1 MPTFIY
7 TGKIVIKLLFYNPY
21 LSNKLYRHLYNLQT
35 VINSEEVQSNYT
47 IMKKAGFI
55 LLTALVAAI
64 VSFGTVKIMVKP
76 SQTVAINE
84 EQIPIRF
91 TSYNS
96 KENIAN
102 TYADFTQAA
111 AMATQQVVHIKVRVA
126 AQGYSLASQSGTGS
140 GSGVILSDDGYIVT
154 NNHVV
159 KDAASMEVVL
169 PDRRTFTARVIGRDP
184 NTDLALI
191 KINATGLNPV
201 KIGNSDQVEVGQWVL
216 AIGYPFSLNTTVTA
230 GIISAKERSI
240 GIIGS
245 KGDGSAPIE
254 AFIQTDAA
262 INPGN
267 SGGALIN
274 TAGELIGINA
284 AIASQ
289 TGSYAG
295 YGFAIPINL
304 AQKIVSDLRKF
315 GVVKRGL
322 LGVNFPSPSTED
334 QELKQRGI
342 APGSIK
348 GVYITGVQENSAA
361 AEAGLQEGD
370 IIQSINGN
378 AVNSSVELSERIAR
392 RNPGDQITLSYLRNG
407 RLLSSNATLK
417 SLPSGE
423 ATETINEIYN
433 KLGAKFAPLNDR
445 IKQSYS
451 INSGMLVTAIARGG
465 FFEKVGI
472 QPGSIIVSVN
482 GIQVNTPIEL
492 NKTLMSATR
501 GTIRIACIT
510 PDGSRVL
517 YNLSLGV

>member
-1 MPTFIY
+1 MNKTGLIILTIFIA
-7 TGKIVIKLLFYNPY
+7 
-21 LSNKLYRHLYNLQT
+21 
-35 VINSEEVQSNYT
+35 
-47 IMKKAGFI
+47 AG
-55 LLTALVAAI
+55 
-64 VSFGTVKIMVKP
+64 VSFGTVKIMNNQD
-76 SQTVAINE
+76 QTVPFDQKKAPVRFASSQFGE
-84 EQIPIRF
+84 EL
-91 TSYNS
+91 
-96 KENIAN
+96 AD
-102 TYADFTQAA
+102 TYPDFTQAA
-111 AMATQQVVHIKVRVA
+111 AIASQQVVHIKVQV
-126 AQGYSLASQSGTGS
+126 ASQVYSPASQAATGS

-159 KDAASMEVVL
+159 GEASSVEVVL
-169 PDRRTFTARVIGRDP
+169 PDRRTFAARLIGRDP

-201 KIGNSDQVEVGQWVL
+201 KIGNSDLAEVGQWVL

-245 KGDGSAPIE
+245 KGGGSAPVE

-304 AQKIVSDLRKF
+304 AKKIIGDLREF
-315 GVVKRGL
+315 GAVKRGL
-322 LGVNFPSPSTED
+322 LGVTFPSPATED

-348 GVYITGVQENSAA
+348 GVYITGVQQNSAA

-370 IIQSINGN
+370 IIQSIDGN
-378 AVNSSVELSERIAR
+378 TVNSSVELSERIAR
-392 RNPGDQITLSYLRNG
+392 RHPGDQVALNYLRKDKV
-407 RLLSSNATLK
+407 LSSNATLK
-417 SLPSGE
+417 SLPSDGL
-423 ATETINEIYN
+423 AANTGPSLNDIYN
-433 KLGAKFAPLNDR
+433 KLGAKFAPINDR
-445 IKQSYS
+445 IKQGYGIS
-451 INSGMLVTAIARGG
+451 SGMLVTAIARGG

-482 GIQVNTPIEL
+482 GTQVNTPIEL
-492 NKTLMSATR
+492 NKTLMSATK

-510 PDGSRVL
+510 PEGSRVL
-517 YNLSLGV
+517 FNLSLGA

>member
-1 MPTFIY
+1 MNK
-7 TGKIVIKLLFYNPY
+7 TGL
-21 LSNKLYRHLYNLQT
+21 
-35 VINSEEVQSNYT
+35 
-47 IMKKAGFI
+47 I
-55 LLTALVAAI
+55 LLTVFIAAG
-64 VSFGTVKIMVKP
+64 VSFGTVKIMNN
-76 SQTVAINE
+76 QDQAISFDQE
-84 EQIPIRF
+84 KTPVRF
-91 TSYNS
+91 ASSTSGETLS
-96 KENIAN
+96 D
-102 TYADFTQAA
+102 TYPDFTQAA
-111 AMATQQVVHIKVRVA
+111 AIASQQIVHIKVQIA
-126 AQGYSLASQSGTGS
+126 SQGYSPASQAATGS

-159 KDAASMEVVL
+159 GEASSVEVVL
-169 PDRRTFTARVIGRDP
+169 ADRRTFAAKLVGRDP

-191 KINATGLNPV
+191 KINATGLNPA
-201 KIGNSDQVEVGQWVL
+201 KIGNSDLVEVGQWVL

-245 KGDGSAPIE
+245 KGGGSAPIE

-267 SGGALIN
+267 SGGALVN

-295 YGFAIPINL
+295 YGFAIPVNL
-304 AQKIVSDLRKF
+304 AKKIVGDLREF
-315 GVVKRGL
+315 GTVKRGL
-322 LGVNFPSPSTED
+322 LGVSFPSPATED

-348 GVYITGVQENSAA
+348 GVYITGVQQNSAA
-361 AEAGLQEGD
+361 AESGLQEGD

-378 AVNSSVELSERIAR
+378 TVNSSVELSERIAR
-392 RNPGDQITLSYLRNG
+392 RHPGDQIALTYLRKG
-407 RLLSSNATLK
+407 KVLSSNATLK
-417 SLPSGE
+417 SLPSDGL
-423 ATETINEIYN
+423 AANTGPSLNDIYN
-433 KLGAKFAPLNDR
+433 KLGAKFAPINDR
-445 IKQSYS
+445 VKQGYGIS
-451 INSGMLVTAIARGG
+451 SGMLVTATARGG

-472 QPGSIIVSVN
+472 PPGSIIVSVN
-482 GIQVNTPIEL
+482 GTQVNTPVEL

-510 PDGSRVL
+510 PEGSRVL
-517 YNLSLGV
+517 FNLSLGA